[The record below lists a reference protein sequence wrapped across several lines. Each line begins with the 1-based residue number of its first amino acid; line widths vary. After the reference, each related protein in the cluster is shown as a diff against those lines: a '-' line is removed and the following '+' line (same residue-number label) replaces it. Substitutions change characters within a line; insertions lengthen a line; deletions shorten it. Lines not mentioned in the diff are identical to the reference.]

1 MENMMTP
8 YRCLMLSVAFA
19 FGLFLSACD
28 GGVPSDKN
36 AGAVPPGAGSLPV
49 YDGVTELEALI
60 MGRLSIEGECVF
72 LIDPANTKTIIVFP
86 KGSRLSANRQSVQT
100 LGKIAR
106 NGALLGFSGA
116 STTRT
121 FWKSLAPD
129 VAYQP
134 IPDSCKGDTVWLAG
148 QMTVQ

>member
-1 MENMMTP
+1 MTP
-8 YRCLMLSVAFA
+8 YRCLMLSVASA
-19 FGLFLSACD
+19 FGLFLSAC
-28 GGVPSDKN
+28 GGGTPSEKN
-36 AGAVPPGAGSLPV
+36 AGAVPQGSGSLPV
-49 YDGVTELEALI
+49 YDGVTQLEALI
-60 MGRLSIEGECVF
+60 TGRLSIEGECVF
-72 LIDPANTKTIIVFP
+72 LIDPVNAKTIIVFP
-86 KGSRLSANRQSVQT
+86 RGSRLSADRQSVQT

-106 NGALLGFSGA
+106 NDALLGFSGA

-134 IPDSCKGDTVWLAG
+134 IPDSCEGDSVWLAG